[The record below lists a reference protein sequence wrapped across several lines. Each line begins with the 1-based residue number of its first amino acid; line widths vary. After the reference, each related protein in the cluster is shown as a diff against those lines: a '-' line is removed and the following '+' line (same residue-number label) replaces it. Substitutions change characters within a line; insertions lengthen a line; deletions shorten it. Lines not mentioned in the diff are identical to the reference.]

1 MWKMGW
7 RDQIWSE
14 IKQPW
19 DIIIIGGGITG
30 AGILREAARLGLQS
44 LLIEAYDFSSGTSS
58 RSSKLVH
65 GGFRYLKNAQIRLT
79 YYAVRERERLL
90 KEGRGLVNPLSF
102 LMASFPSDPLP
113 SWMIGMGLTVY
124 DLLAFRWGHQ
134 YHDDKELRELCPQFS
149 NPQLLGGQRYIDAV
163 TDDARL
169 VLRVIREAV
178 RGGATAINYTKAE
191 GLLFNQRGRVCGV
204 KIQDVSTQHS
214 SREAE
219 VEAQLVINASGAWS
233 DEVREMAYG
242 GSLPPRV
249 KHLRKLRG
257 SHLIFPQEAL
267 PLTRAISVFHPDDS
281 RPVFAFPWEGVS
293 IIGTTDV
300 DHSQDLQTDPVISEE
315 ETLYLLRIGSF
326 LFPDL
331 ELKISNIQSTFSGIR
346 AVIDTGIA
354 DPSKESRE
362 HVIWHENELLT
373 VTGGKLTTFRLMAKD
388 ALFSAR
394 KRLSV
399 KIPSITSQRILDKPP
414 SDLIW
419 DPSIDQSI
427 RLTLIGRYGNDTPEI
442 IATVR
447 SDELSFIDH
456 CNTIWAELRW
466 AARAEGV
473 VHLDDLLLRRVRIG
487 LTLPRGGIPFLE
499 QIRIIIQDEL
509 GWDDKRWEKE
519 RNTYENLW
527 QRSYGLPSY

>member
-134 YHDDKELRELCPQFS
+134 YHDDKEMRELCPQFS

-191 GLLFNQRGRVCGV
+191 GLLFNQRGMVCGV
-204 KIQDVSTQHS
+204 KIRDVSTQHS

-267 PLTRAISVFHPDDS
+267 PLKRAISVFHPDDS

-293 IIGTTDV
+293 IMGTTDV

-362 HVIWHENELLT
+362 HVIWNENELLT

-399 KIPSITSQRILDKPP
+399 KIPSITSQRILDIPP
-414 SDLIW
+414 SDPIW

-442 IATVR
+442 IAAVR

-519 RNTYENLW
+519 RNRYENLW